1 MESGVDKNVCVRNVS
16 KVDRRELLNLT
27 SQGIMSK
34 LVIVESPTKA
44 KTIEK
49 YLPDG
54 YVVRASVGHVRD
66 LPDNASQMP
75 EKYRK
80 EEWAK
85 LGVDVTNGFEPVYV
99 IKGSRTK
106 KTISELKKELKGAE
120 ELILATDEDREGE
133 AISWHLV
140 EVLKP
145 KVPVK
150 RMVFHEITKTAIQE
164 ALAHTREIDSSLVE
178 AQETRR
184 ILDRL
189 VGYPLSLLVAKKI
202 KYGLSAGRVQSVA
215 VRLLVER
222 ERERRRF
229 QIGTY
234 WDLKA
239 ALDADGEG
247 FEAVLHNVDG
257 TRLASG
263 KDFDEN
269 TGKIAEGKDVLLLG
283 EDEAQKLQGVL
294 TGGGWKVASTQES
307 SYKASPKAP
316 FTTSTL
322 QQEASRKLGM
332 GAREAMSVAQ
342 RLYEEGFITYM
353 RTDSTNLSQQAI
365 GAARNA
371 ATKLYGADHVP
382 EEPRIYT
389 KKSKGAQEAH
399 EAIRPSGDAFVRP
412 EKSGLSGR
420 ELQLYDLI
428 WKRTVASQMADAQR
442 TSIRYDIQVEHDGK
456 TYEFRA
462 HGNRIDFAGHLR
474 AYVEGSD
481 DPDAALEDQ
490 ERLLPPLAEGDKV
503 DCQQIEALC
512 HETRPPARYTEA
524 SLVKAL
530 EEFGVGR
537 PSTYATIMDKITSD
551 DRYAKRQG
559 RTLVPTFMAFAV
571 TSLLEK
577 YFPDLVDTQ
586 FTARLEDDL
595 DDIARGAGTKTD
607 YLHRFYRAEGAFADQ
622 ISQRE
627 EDIEPDE
634 ARVIELEHFPAT
646 LRVGRYG
653 PYVQIEEGGETKTV
667 DVPEDVA
674 PADLA
679 YADVEQQLQKREEG
693 PAELGEDP
701 ESGETVYLIYG
712 PYGYYVQRGEKTEE
726 NKKPKRASL
735 PKGEEPEGITLERAL
750 DLLSL
755 PRTLGKHPE
764 DNKVV
769 QSGIGRYG
777 PYVRHNKEYRSL
789 QNNEEVFTVSL
800 EEALELL
807 SQPKKR
813 RRAKVLKELGV
824 YPKTGKALKLYEGR
838 YGPYMKVGRKNISL
852 PKGFD
857 PEELSLEKAIEIIEE
872 KGT

>member
-1 MESGVDKNVCVRNVS
+1 
-16 KVDRRELLNLT
+16 
-27 SQGIMSK
+27 MSK

-80 EEWAK
+80 EEWAS
-85 LGVDVTNGFEPVYV
+85 LGVDVGNGFEPIYV

-106 KTISELKKELKGAE
+106 KTISELKKELKDAE

-140 EVLKP
+140 EVLNP
-145 KVPVK
+145 KVPVR

-164 ALAHTREIDSSLVE
+164 ALQTTRGINENLVE

-239 ALDADGEG
+239 ALEAGGAG

-263 KDFDEN
+263 KDFDES
-269 TGKIAEGKDVLLLG
+269 TGNIAEGKDVLLLG
-283 EDEAQKLQGVL
+283 EDEATALQGAL
-294 TGGGWKVASTQES
+294 REGRWRVAGISES
-307 SYKASPKAP
+307 SYKTSPKAP

-322 QQEASRKLGM
+322 QQEASRKLGL
-332 GAREAMSVAQ
+332 GARDTMRVAQ

-353 RTDSTNLSQQAI
+353 RTDSTNLSTQAV
-365 GAARNA
+365 GAARGA
-371 ATKLYGADHVP
+371 ATKLYGADHVAA
-382 EEPRIYT
+382 EPRTYT
-389 KKSKGAQEAH
+389 TKSKGAQEAH

-412 EKSGLSGR
+412 EGSGLQGR

-442 TSIRYDIQVEHDGK
+442 TSIRYDIGVEHEGK
-456 TYEFRA
+456 VHEFRA

-490 ERLLPPLAEGDKV
+490 ERLLPSLQEGDEV
-503 DCQQIEALC
+503 ACQQIEALC

-571 TSLLEK
+571 TALLER
-577 YFPDLVDTQ
+577 YFPDLVDAQ
-586 FTARLEDDL
+586 FTARMEDDL
-595 DDIARGAGTKTD
+595 DDIARGEGSKTD

-627 EDIEPDE
+627 EDIEPDV
-634 ARVIELEHFPAT
+634 ARVIDLEHFPAT

-653 PYVQIEEGGETKTV
+653 PYVQIGDGDEAKTV

-679 YADVEQQLQKREEG
+679 FGDVEQQLQRREEG
-693 PAELGEDP
+693 PATLGEDP
-701 ESGETVYLIYG
+701 ETGQAILLMYG
-712 PYGYYVQRGEKTEE
+712 PYGYYVQLGEKTEE

-735 PKGEEPEGITLERAL
+735 PKGDVPDAITLQPGPRAAVAA
-750 DLLSL
+750 
-755 PRTLGKHPE
+755 P
-764 DNKVV
+764 
-769 QSGIGRYG
+769 
-777 PYVRHNKEYRSL
+777 
-789 QNNEEVFTVSL
+789 
-800 EEALELL
+800 
-807 SQPKKR
+807 
-813 RRAKVLKELGV
+813 
-824 YPKTGKALKLYEGR
+824 
-838 YGPYMKVGRKNISL
+838 
-852 PKGFD
+852 
-857 PEELSLEKAIEIIEE
+857 
-872 KGT
+872 